1 MKLANFKRQLIWEF
15 QAGER
20 INLIVEAP
28 DELRDVIRDLDI
40 SVQNDTEE
48 WILSDAEEILKKT
61 SAMEMV
67 FSPWTMDLNN
77 KKIQK
82 ALWKRI
88 TKLIQQDVQNEQ
100 VQNIIKEMSALL
112 DSINEEMDYNFEY
125 AAEDILTLMKACD
138 VHFSEEGDL
147 LSKLSQYIKIC
158 AELLGTRLF
167 VFVGIK
173 QYFTGAE
180 LDILSREAGYLGCS
194 FMCIEGTHTGTE
206 KNMILIDKDLCR
218 VI

>member
-1 MKLANFKRQLIWEF
+1 MKLTNFKRQLIWEF

-48 WILSDAEEILKKT
+48 WILSDGEEILKKT
-61 SAMEMV
+61 SAIEMV
-67 FSPWTMDLNN
+67 FSPWTVDLNN

-100 VQNIIKEMSALL
+100 VQNIIKEMSVLL
-112 DSINEEMDYNFEY
+112 DSINEEMEYNFEY
-125 AAEDILTLMKACD
+125 AAEDILALMKACD
-138 VHFSEEGDL
+138 VHFSEEEDL
-147 LSKLSQYIKIC
+147 LGKLSQY
-158 AELLGTRLF
+158 
-167 VFVGIK
+167 
-173 QYFTGAE
+173 Y
-180 LDILSREAGYLGCS
+180 
-194 FMCIEGTHTGTE
+194 
-206 KNMILIDKDLCR
+206 KNMRRAVRDQAICFCGNKTIFYR
-218 VI
+218 S

>member
-48 WILSDAEEILKKT
+48 WILSDGEEILKKT
-61 SAMEMV
+61 SAIEMV
-67 FSPWTMDLNN
+67 FSPWTVDLNN

-88 TKLIQQDVQNEQ
+88 TKLIQQ
-100 VQNIIKEMSALL
+100 IFI
-112 DSINEEMDYNFEY
+112 
-125 AAEDILTLMKACD
+125 
-138 VHFSEEGDL
+138 
-147 LSKLSQYIKIC
+147 
-158 AELLGTRLF
+158 
-167 VFVGIK
+167 
-173 QYFTGAE
+173 
-180 LDILSREAGYLGCS
+180 
-194 FMCIEGTHTGTE
+194 
-206 KNMILIDKDLCR
+206 
-218 VI
+218 